1 MELTP
6 TKPYLVRAFY
16 EWILNND
23 LTPHLMVDAEA
34 QGAQIPLEFVTDG
47 QIILNIS
54 PMAVKFLDLG
64 NEWVYFNARFG
75 GIPQDI
81 HVPVYAVKAIYA
93 QENGKGM
100 VFAEEENVPPP
111 PTTTPPSDDPGT
123 PPPPSPN
130 KGSKKPPFLRVVK

>member
-1 MELTP
+1 
-6 TKPYLVRAFY
+6 
-16 EWILNND
+16 
-23 LTPHLMVDAEA
+23 MVDAEA
-34 QGAQIPLEFVTDG
+34 EGAQIPLEFVTDG

-64 NEWVYFNARFG
+64 NGWIYFNARFG
-75 GIPQDI
+75 GVPQDI

-111 PTTTPPSDDPGT
+111 TTSPPEDPGT
-123 PPPPSPN
+123 PPPTN